1 MFCSVWARRVI
12 MSSRHPILPLPRF
25 TVPPLL
31 SPRSPFFF
39 PFALEDNCDV
49 TRNDRLLN
57 WPRCKSVNICA
68 YASRRDEFWLLCVH
82 VFRDSIYA
90 DNFFLYFDQINSF
103 NISVSRM
110 NFLFMHI
117 SYINSYVNTYIIIII
132 WFTRG

>member
-1 MFCSVWARRVI
+1 MYVFCSVWARRVI

-39 PFALEDNCDV
+39 PFALEDSCDV

-82 VFRDSIYA
+82 VFFVILFTLIISSFISIK
-90 DNFFLYFDQINSF
+90 LILS
-103 NISVSRM
+103 I
-110 NFLFMHI
+110 FLFREWIFYLCIFLILILMLI
-117 SYINSYVNTYIIIII
+117 FI
-132 WFTRG
+132 